1 MQVIFQDREPQPTW
15 DRELKR
21 IYFDKVGKVSPGL
34 RMELPENSDKKG
46 KKWHNN
52 GNRYTPTWA
61 LKEIIL
67 TELVK

>member
-46 KKWHNN
+46 KK
-52 GNRYTPTWA
+52 
-61 LKEIIL
+61 
-67 TELVK
+67 